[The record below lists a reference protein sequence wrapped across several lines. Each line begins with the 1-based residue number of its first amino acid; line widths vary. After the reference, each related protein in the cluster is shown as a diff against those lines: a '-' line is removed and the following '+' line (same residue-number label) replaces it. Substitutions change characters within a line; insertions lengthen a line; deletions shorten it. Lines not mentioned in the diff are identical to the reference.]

1 MGRGKSRWAIL
12 KKILLHTCC
21 APCTLYPLRIL
32 REEGN
37 EVQGLFYNPNIHPYR
52 EYKRRL
58 DTLIAYAEQ
67 VSFKLLRD
75 DDSYPFEDFLRQ
87 VVFHED
93 DRCRYCYRIRLS
105 RAARTAREH
114 DFDAFSTTLLYS
126 RYQKHDLIRQIA
138 EEEAKKQGVAFLYRD
153 FREGWLEGVQVSQEM
168 GMYRQ
173 PYCGC
178 IYSEKERYY
187 RSPKSKTVK
196 PSV

>member
-1 MGRGKSRWAIL
+1 M

-37 EVQGLFYNPNIHPYR
+37 EVQGLFYNPNIHPYM

-67 VSFKLLRD
+67 VSFKLMRD
-75 DDSYPFEDFLRQ
+75 DDLYPFEDFLRQ

-93 DRCRYCYRIRLS
+93 DRCSYCYRIRLS
-105 RAARTAREH
+105 WAARTAREH

-153 FREGWLEGVQVSQEM
+153 FREGWLEGVQVSKEM

-187 RSPKSKTVK
+187 RSPKSKTVN
-196 PSV
+196 PSI

>member
-1 MGRGKSRWAIL
+1 L
-12 KKILLHTCC
+12 KKILLHVCC
-21 APCTLYPLRIL
+21 APCTIYPLKVL
-32 REEGN
+32 REEGC

-58 DTLIAYAEQ
+58 DTLTAYAGQ
-67 VSFKLLRD
+67 VSLKVLRD
-75 DDSYPFEDFLRQ
+75 DLFPFEDFLRQ

-105 RAARTAREH
+105 QAARTAREH
-114 DFDAFSTTLLYS
+114 DFDAFTSTLLYS

-138 EEEAKKQGVAFLYRD
+138 EEEAKKQGVAFLYHD
-153 FREGWLEGVQVSQEM
+153 FREGWLEGIQASKEM

-187 RSPKSKTVK
+187 RNPENKTIK
-196 PSV
+196 PPV